1 MYPKLTTDPFILM
14 MGGFGYISNN
24 AGSDYLINDGLKPS
38 QGGKD
43 ELDTANYLGN
53 KINFGH
59 LFLGV
64 Q

>member
-1 MYPKLTTDPFILM
+1 M
-14 MGGFGYISNN
+14 MGGFGYISNTV
-24 AGSDYLINDGLKPS
+24 GSDYLVKDGLKPS

-43 ELDTANYLGN
+43 ALDTANYLEN